1 MRIKPKYLTITEELN
16 ALDYLEKAYL
26 FIQETESNLLAWK
39 WVVLSLHSAL
49 YGFAICA
56 CKGTNPKNV
65 TYKTKKGIEKLISFD
80 DALKHCQDPKRMK
93 MTIKSNHLVLTYK
106 QKEAIN
112 YLKKVL
118 RNNFEHY
125 TPKGWSIELHGMPEI
140 AMNVLDV
147 IRFLVIETGNY
158 MHLSQNQIKKIK
170 SIVYQSK
177 RILSNSRLY
186 KECIIANRV

>member
-1 MRIKPKYLTITEELN
+1 MRIKPKYLRVTEELN

-39 WVVLSLHSAL
+39 WVVLSLHGAL

-80 DALKHCQDPKRMK
+80 DVLKHCQNPKRMK
-93 MTIKSNHLVLTYK
+93 MTIKNKHLILTYK

-118 RNNFEHY
+118 RNN
-125 TPKGWSIELHGMPEI
+125 L
-140 AMNVLDV
+140 
-147 IRFLVIETGNY
+147 
-158 MHLSQNQIKKIK
+158 
-170 SIVYQSK
+170 
-177 RILSNSRLY
+177 
-186 KECIIANRV
+186 